1 MPSSKENISLED
13 ILKKTS
19 LVKYIEHNW
28 QPLKKVGS
36 EYKTLCPFHDDSNP
50 SLSVNDEKGVYYC
63 YSCKAGG
70 NIITF
75 IKDFKNLNS
84 KEAINEIGSFF
95 NIKVSNIKIDF
106 EDNQERKNYLINLNS
121 SVADLYNKFLIKKDV
136 ASKAI
141 EYLKSRGFNQ
151 QDIET
156 NQIGFAPD
164 SWDFL
169 PSFVKNDKNKLGALE
184 ELGLVK
190 KKDETDKYYDFFRNR
205 IIFPIKNRQ
214 GTILGFAGRSIDDST
229 PKYLNSKE
237 SIVFSKRKVLYGI
250 DKFNNFKGTKPKFVF
265 LVEGYTDVLMMNKIG
280 IYNTVAS
287 MGTSLTLDHA
297 SEIKKFSDKIIINF
311 DSDKAGL
318 DAAFKSI
325 EPLFENN
332 FDVYKLNL
340 PDGLD
345 PCDFITSRG
354 KDAFLDLVKQSDSII
369 DSFIEFSKQQYL
381 DKNIS
386 LNNIILD
393 FISKVSCVKDI
404 FNRDLMTNKF
414 ISAFGLSKN
423 ELEKK
428 IIENQNEKD
437 INHSSKE
444 KELTTTIDII
454 LKLLLESKELR
465 SLEIINSIKNHV
477 ISNHTEILTLLEENI
492 DSDPSILISISNDN
506 LSKKISDLLFTKIAI
521 DNDIVKQKKMLD
533 DCLIKLK
540 LEDLKERKRRI
551 NMRLNYQSELNVDEE
566 KRLLNELQKIIES
579 EKKLKY

>member
-190 KKDETDKYYDFFRNR
+190 KKDETGKYYDFFRNR

-214 GTILGFAGRSIDDST
+214 GIILGFAGRSIDDST

-381 DKNIS
+381 DKDIS

-404 FNRDLMTNKF
+404 FNRDLMINKF

-477 ISNHTEILTLLEENI
+477 ISNHSEILTLLEENI

>member
-190 KKDETDKYYDFFRNR
+190 KKDETGKYYDFFRNR

-214 GTILGFAGRSIDDST
+214 GIILGFAGRSIDDST

-404 FNRDLMTNKF
+404 FNRDLMINKF

>member
-190 KKDETDKYYDFFRNR
+190 KKDETGKYYDFFRNR

-551 NMRLNYQSELNVDEE
+551 NM
-566 KRLLNELQKIIES
+566 KIGRAHV
-579 EKKLKY
+579 

>member
-190 KKDETDKYYDFFRNR
+190 KKDETGKYYDFFRNR

-566 KRLLNELQKIIES
+566 KRLLNELQKIIGS

>member
-190 KKDETDKYYDFFRNR
+190 KKDETGKYYDFFRNR

-492 DSDPSILISISNDN
+492 DSDPSILISISNDS

>member
-190 KKDETDKYYDFFRNR
+190 KKDETGKYYDFFRNR

-214 GTILGFAGRSIDDST
+214 GIILGFAGRSIDDST

-404 FNRDLMTNKF
+404 FNRDLMINKF

-477 ISNHTEILTLLEENI
+477 ISNHSEILTLLEENI

>member
-190 KKDETDKYYDFFRNR
+190 KKDETGKYYDFFRNR

-369 DSFIEFSKQQYL
+369 DSFIFPLLVNTSAT
-381 DKNIS
+381 
-386 LNNIILD
+386 
-393 FISKVSCVKDI
+393 
-404 FNRDLMTNKF
+404 DLPY
-414 ISAFGLSKN
+414 
-423 ELEKK
+423 
-428 IIENQNEKD
+428 
-437 INHSSKE
+437 
-444 KELTTTIDII
+444 
-454 LKLLLESKELR
+454 R
-465 SLEIINSIKNHV
+465 S
-477 ISNHTEILTLLEENI
+477 
-492 DSDPSILISISNDN
+492 
-506 LSKKISDLLFTKIAI
+506 
-521 DNDIVKQKKMLD
+521 IV
-533 DCLIKLK
+533 
-540 LEDLKERKRRI
+540 
-551 NMRLNYQSELNVDEE
+551 
-566 KRLLNELQKIIES
+566 
-579 EKKLKY
+579 

>member
-190 KKDETDKYYDFFRNR
+190 KKDETGKYFDFFRNR

-404 FNRDLMTNKF
+404 FNRDLMINKF

>member
-84 KEAINEIGSFF
+84 KEAINEFGSFF

-190 KKDETDKYYDFFRNR
+190 KKDETGKYYDFFRNR